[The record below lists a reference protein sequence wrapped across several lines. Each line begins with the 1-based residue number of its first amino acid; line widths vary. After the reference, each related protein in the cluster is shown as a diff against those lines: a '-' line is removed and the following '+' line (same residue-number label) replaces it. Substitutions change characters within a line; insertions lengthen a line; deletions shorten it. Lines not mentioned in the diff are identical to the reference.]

1 MKNILCV
8 KWGDKYDGYDEKLK
22 QQLEKN
28 CTYDFNFYCLTDK
41 PEKDYHIKLP
51 TLWDKH
57 YIPEKNHFWA
67 YKKFYM
73 FNEDLFPR
81 IIGQE
86 YLFLDLDIIIH
97 NSMDYFFKLEMSKP
111 WIIRG
116 WWNDVDICR
125 RNYNKG
131 ESPVINSSIIRW
143 NRGQLK
149 DIYKHIE
156 DNIEYIFF
164 TYKTIDNYLNRVWY
178 NIEKDESK
186 KFNLFEKNKIYSWYK
201 GNVFPNDMETNVLRK
216 DHIVCLFN
224 NNTIEDDKAIEEVW
238 KQNV

>member
-164 TYKTIDNYLNRVWY
+164 TYKTIDNYFNRVWY
-178 NIEKDESK
+178 DIRNDKSE

-201 GNVFPNDMETNVLRK
+201 GNIFPDDMETNKLRK

>member
-131 ESPVINSSIIRW
+131 ESPIINSSIIRW

-201 GNVFPNDMETNVLRK
+201 GNVFPDDMETNVLRK

>member
-201 GNVFPNDMETNVLRK
+201 GNVFPDDMETNVLRK

>member
-57 YIPEKNHFWA
+57 YIPERNHFWA

-201 GNVFPNDMETNVLRK
+201 GNVFPDDMETNVLRK